1 MSSRFYFNS
10 EDDRTELDPDGT
22 ELANIEEGQK
32 EALALLGRLLQ
43 DAEGRSLWQG
53 KAWRVWVTDG
63 PNGAGNLLFDLQ
75 VSANKPNAP

>member
-32 EALALLGRLLQ
+32 EALALLGRLL
-43 DAEGRSLWQG
+43 ARRRRPLPLAREGVESMGDRWP
-53 KAWRVWVTDG
+53 KWRRKRT
-63 PNGAGNLLFDLQ
+63 F
-75 VSANKPNAP
+75 